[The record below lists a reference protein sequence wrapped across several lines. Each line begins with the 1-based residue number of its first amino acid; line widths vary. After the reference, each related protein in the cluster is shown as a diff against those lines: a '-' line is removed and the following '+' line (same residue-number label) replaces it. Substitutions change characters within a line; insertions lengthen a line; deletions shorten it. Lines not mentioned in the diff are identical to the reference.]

1 MKAITSRQNPL
12 VAEFRSA
19 ARQRNRDRQHLL
31 LDGARLIDDARAAG
45 LVIDT
50 ALLSAA
56 ALRTDDPAM
65 KRLAHALAASGADVF
80 AASESVLA
88 AASPVRSPS
97 GAVALATH
105 QPHSPEQLMNDLRRG
120 LVVGAVGVQDPGN
133 VGAIVRA
140 ADAGGARAVI
150 VTGGSAD
157 PFGWRALRGAMGSS
171 FRLPVTTIDDIKP
184 LVEDVRARGIP
195 VVAAVPRGGT
205 GMYEADL
212 TGPRLVLLGQEGAGL
227 SQDVGANADVCISV
241 PMRRE
246 VDSLNVAVAA
256 ALIIYE
262 ARRQSLRR
270 RRGAKGSGR
279 SSRRTVRR
287 TTP

>member
-1 MKAITSRQNPL
+1 
-12 VAEFRSA
+12 
-19 ARQRNRDRQHLL
+19 
-31 LDGARLIDDARAAG
+31 
-45 LVIDT
+45 
-50 ALLSAA
+50 
-56 ALRTDDPAM
+56 M
-65 KRLAHALAASGADVF
+65 KRLADALAASGADVF

-88 AASPVRSPS
+88 AASPVRTPS

-105 QPHSPEQLMNDLRRG
+105 RPHAPEQIMDDLRRG
-120 LVVGAVGVQDPGN
+120 LVVGVVGVQDPGN

-140 ADAGGARAVI
+140 ADAGAARAVV

-171 FRLPVTTIDDIKP
+171 FRLPVTAIDDIRS

-212 TGPRLVLLGQEGAGL
+212 TGSRLVLLGQEGAGL
-227 SQDVGANADVCISV
+227 SQDVGADVRVSV

-270 RRGAKGSGR
+270 RRGAKASGR
-279 SSRRTVRR
+279 SSRRSSHR

>member
-1 MKAITSRQNPL
+1 VKAITSRQNPL

-19 ARQRNRDRQHLL
+19 ARQRNKDRQHLL

-56 ALRTDDPAM
+56 ALRTEDPDM
-65 KRLAHALAASGADVF
+65 KRLADALAASGADVF

-88 AASPVRSPS
+88 AASPVRAPS

-105 QPHSPEQLMNDLRRG
+105 RPHAPEQIMDDLRRG

-171 FRLPVTTIDDIKP
+171 FRLPVTAIDDITP

-227 SQDVGANADVCISV
+227 SQDVGVNADVSVSV

-270 RRGAKGSGR
+270 RRGAKVSGR
-279 SSRRTVRR
+279 SSRRSVRR